1 MKATNRAT
9 GGVSAPTGRYVG
21 ALVSLLV
28 CGAVGLG
35 QSLPMPSPDKVY
47 VEDVIPQGNRTVTT
61 GRIMSIIKTHPG
73 VEYKREVVEEDI
85 RKLYATKAFAVV
97 RLVLK
102 PNPTDSSR
110 VVVYFQFR
118 ELPSVVSEVK
128 YEGAKHFKQEEL
140 DTLTGIRK
148 GVPLNPV
155 ANRQACLAI
164 LDKCHENG
172 RLLASVDLVEGG
184 QFGDT
189 RVVFNITEGPKVK
202 VKSIDVTGVE
212 FVSNARLKTQ
222 INSSSMFLGIMLGD
236 YKPMMADQDV
246 VELEKYYRTFGFHD
260 VRVNREVQPV
270 GLRYV
275 RLIYHVQEG
284 KRYQV
289 GHVDVSPSA
298 SMPHDQLMGLNKLEP
313 GKFYDEN
320 KSQTTELLI
329 KAAFGF
335 RGREAM
341 TKESLTFPENKPGI
355 VDVFYEVEERP
366 PAKVGQIIIYGNDV
380 TRENVIR
387 RQIPLYPGQTLTYPD
402 LRAAEA
408 NLARLNIFDNN
419 PEQGIHPTV
428 SVIDPDSP
436 TEYKDILVKVQETAT
451 GSLLFGVGVNS
462 DAGLTGSIVLNER
475 NFDIFR
481 PPTSIDDL
489 LSGHA
494 FRGAGEEFRVEAVPG
509 TQLQRYTVSFREPFL
524 FDSPY
529 FLALSGYFYDR
540 VFNEY
545 TEERVGFRATVGRQL
560 NKYWSANVGFRV
572 EDVGVHNV
580 PFFAPQVFQDEEG
593 QHFLFG
599 LRAGVTRDSRDSIL
613 RATAGS
619 LVDLSFEEVLGD
631 FNFPVFNLEA
641 NKYWTV
647 YQRADGSGRHVLAA
661 RSQLSIEG
669 SEAPVYERF
678 YAGGFRSMRGFEFR
692 GVGPD
697 TNGFK
702 TGGDFMFLN
711 SLEYQ
716 IPVKSNDGIYF
727 VGFLDSGTV
736 EDHITLDNYR
746 VSAGVGV
753 RVVVPM
759 LGPVPIALDFGF
771 PIVKAPADNT
781 QVFSFWVGFFH

>member
-9 GGVSAPTGRYVG
+9 GGVSAPTCRYVA
-21 ALVSLLV
+21 ALAIALA
-28 CGAVGLG
+28 CGTLCQA
-35 QSLPMPSPDKVY
+35 QALPVPSQDKVY
-47 VEDVIPQGNRTVTT
+47 VEDVIPQGNRTVATP
-61 GRIMSIIKTHPG
+61 RIMSIIKTHPG
-73 VEYKREVVEEDI
+73 SEYKRDVVEEDI
-85 RKLYATKAFAVV
+85 RKLYETKAFAVV

-102 PNPTDSSR
+102 PSPTDSHR
-110 VVVYFQFR
+110 VIVCFQFR
-118 ELPSVVSEVK
+118 ELPSVVREVK
-128 YEGAKHFKQEEL
+128 YEGAKHLKQEEL
-140 DTLTGIRK
+140 DSLTGIRK

-164 LDKCHENG
+164 LDKYHEKG
-172 RLLASVDLVEGG
+172 RLLASVLLVEGG
-184 QFGDT
+184 EFGDT
-189 RVVFNITEGPKVK
+189 RVVFNITEGPVVK
-202 VKSIDVTGVE
+202 VKSIDVTGVH
-212 FVSNARLKTQ
+212 FVTNARLKTQ
-222 INSSSMFLGIMLGD
+222 INSSSEFLGILGGD

-246 VELEKYYRTFGFHD
+246 AVLEKYYRTFGFHD
-260 VRVNREVQPV
+260 VRVNREVQCDN
-270 GLRYV
+270 LKSV

-284 KRYQV
+284 QRYRV
-289 GHVDVSPSA
+289 GNVDVSPSA
-298 SMPHDQLMGLNKLEP
+298 SMPHNQLMTFSKLEP
-313 GKFYDEN
+313 GKPYDAN
-320 KSQTTELLI
+320 KSETTETLI
-329 KAAFGF
+329 KAAYGY

-341 TKESLTFPENKPGI
+341 TKETLTFPENKPGT

-366 PAKVGQIIIYGNDV
+366 PAKVGQIKIVGNDV
-380 TRENVIR
+380 TRQNVIL
-387 RQIPLYPGQTLTYPD
+387 RQIPLYPGQVLTYPD

-408 NLARLNIFDNN
+408 NLARLNIFENKPD
-419 PEQGIHPTV
+419 EGIRPTV

-475 NFDIFR
+475 NFDIFK

-494 FRGAGEEFRVEAVPG
+494 WRGAGEEFRIEAVPG

-524 FDSPY
+524 FDTPY
-529 FLALSGYFYDR
+529 FLSLSGYYYDR

-545 TEERVGFRATVGRQL
+545 TEERVGLRATVGRQL
-560 NKYWSANVGFRV
+560 NKYWSVNTGFRV
-572 EDVGVHNV
+572 EEVGVHNV
-580 PFFAPQVFQDEEG
+580 LAGEPQVFQDEAG

-599 LRAGVTRDSRDSIL
+599 LRAGVTRDARDSIL
-613 RATAGS
+613 RATEGS
-619 LVDLSFEEVLGD
+619 LVDISFEEVLGD
-631 FNFPVFNLEA
+631 FNFPVFNIEG
-641 NKYWTV
+641 NKYWTT
-647 YQRADGSGRHVLAA
+647 YQRADGSGRHVLVA
-661 RSQLSIEG
+661 RSQFSIEG

-697 TNGFK
+697 TSGFK

-716 IPVKSNDGIYF
+716 IPVRANDQIYF
-727 VGFLDSGTV
+727 VGFVDSGTV
-736 EDHITLDNYR
+736 DDHVSLDNYR

-771 PIVKAPADNT
+771 PIVKASTDNT
-781 QVFSFWVGFFH
+781 QIFSFWVGFFH